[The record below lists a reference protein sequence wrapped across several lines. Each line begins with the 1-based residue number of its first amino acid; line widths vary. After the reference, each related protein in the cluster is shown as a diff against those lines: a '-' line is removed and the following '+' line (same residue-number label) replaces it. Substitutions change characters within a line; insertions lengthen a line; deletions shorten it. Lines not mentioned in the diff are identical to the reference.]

1 VSSIR
6 LRLLAGLAGP
16 IVFVNL
22 AAAALAYLLAWAPA
36 GLAFDAALQ
45 EAARA
50 AAHDPQ
56 AVAHPARRAD
66 GAELTWVAVR
76 ADGRLLAGA
85 PGLPTALPEGAV
97 GDASL
102 DGEPVRHT
110 SVRALVDGQPAV
122 LTLARTVR
130 QRRQVRAAMLRG
142 LVLLESVCSLAL
154 VGLIWVSVT
163 NGLAPLARLRASLDR
178 RDSVNLAPLPEQ
190 DMGHELQ
197 PVAAAFN
204 ALLERIAE
212 ATRTQREFQ
221 ANVAHQLRTPLAG
234 ARLQLEWLA
243 ERHRDDSDT
252 AAAVARLLDTNERLT
267 RETNQLLALARAEP
281 SQTGRARL
289 APLDLARLVGDGV
302 QSFVERAAARDIDLG
317 FALAPATIDGDVFL
331 LRDLLDNLV
340 DNALRYTPPGGS
352 VTVRCG
358 GAAAGAPPGGAVLEV
373 EDDGPGIA
381 PAQRAR
387 VFERFV
393 RLAPEGA
400 ATGSG
405 LGLAIVRDI
414 ARLHGARV
422 ELGEGAAGK
431 GARFTIHFPA
441 RRA

>member
-6 LRLLAGLAGP
+6 LRLLAWLAGP

-50 AAHDPQ
+50 AARDPL
-56 AVAHPARRAD
+56 AATHPALRA
-66 GAELTWVAVR
+66 GGGELTWVAVR
-76 ADGRLLAGA
+76 AGGRVLAGA
-85 PGLPTALPEGAV
+85 PGLPPALAEGAV
-97 GDASL
+97 GDALL

-110 SVRALVDGQPAV
+110 SVRAVADGQPAV

-130 QRRQVRAAMLRG
+130 QRHQVRAAMLRG

-212 ATRTQREFQ
+212 ASRAQREFQ

-252 AAAVARLLDTNERLT
+252 AAAVARLLATNERLT

-281 SQTGRARL
+281 SQPARARF

-302 QSFVERAAARDIDLG
+302 QSFVERAAARGIDLG
-317 FALAPATIDGDVFL
+317 FALAPATVDGDVYL

-358 GAAAGAPPGGAVLEV
+358 GAPAAGGAVLEV
-373 EDDGPGIA
+373 EDDGPGIP
-381 PAQRAR
+381 PAERAR

-393 RLAPEGA
+393 RLAPDGG

-431 GARFTIHFPA
+431 GARFTVHFPA
-441 RRA
+441 PRA

>member
-1 VSSIR
+1 MSSIR
-6 LRLLAGLAGP
+6 LRLLAWLAGP

-50 AAHDPQ
+50 AARDPL
-56 AVAHPARRAD
+56 AAAHPARRAD
-66 GAELTWVAVR
+66 GGELTWVAVR
-76 ADGRLLAGA
+76 AGDRLLAGA
-85 PGLPTALPEGAV
+85 PGLPAALAEGVV
-97 GDASL
+97 GDAL
-102 DGEPVRHT
+102 QGGEPVRHT
-110 SVRALVDGQPAV
+110 SVRAVVDGQPAV

-154 VGLIWVSVT
+154 VGLIWMSVT

-190 DMGHELQ
+190 DTGHELQ

-212 ATRTQREFQ
+212 ATRVQREFQ

-281 SQTGRARL
+281 SQPGQARL
-289 APLDLARLVGDGV
+289 APLDLSRLVEDGV

-317 FALAPATIDGDVFL
+317 FALAPATVDGDVFL

-358 GAAAGAPPGGAVLEV
+358 APAAGAFLEV
-373 EDDGPGIA
+373 EDDGPGIP

-393 RLAPEGA
+393 RLAPDGG

-431 GARFTIHFPA
+431 GARFTILFPA

>member
-1 VSSIR
+1 MSSIR
-6 LRLLAGLAGP
+6 LRLLAWLAGP

-36 GLAFDAALQ
+36 DLAFDAALQ
-45 EAARA
+45 EAARGAARDPLA
-50 AAHDPQ
+50 AAR
-56 AVAHPARRAD
+56 PAPRAD
-66 GAELTWVAVR
+66 GGELTWVAVR
-76 ADGRLLAGA
+76 ASDGRQLGMSGLA
-85 PGLPTALPEGAV
+85 PTLPEGAV
-97 GDASL
+97 GDAL
-102 DGEPVRHT
+102 LAGEPVRHI
-110 SVRALVDGQPAV
+110 SVRAVVDGQPAV

-154 VGLIWVSVT
+154 VGLIWMSVT

-212 ATRTQREFQ
+212 ATRAQREFQ

-281 SQTGRARL
+281 SQPARARF

-317 FALAPATIDGDVFL
+317 FALAPATVDGDVFL

-358 GAAAGAPPGGAVLEV
+358 APAGGALLEV
-373 EDDGPGIA
+373 EDDGPGI
-381 PAQRAR
+381 PPVQRAR

-393 RLAPEGA
+393 RLAPEGG

-414 ARLHGARV
+414 ARLHGARA
-422 ELGEGAAGK
+422 ELGEGADGK

>member
-6 LRLLAGLAGP
+6 LRLLAWLAGP

-50 AAHDPQ
+50 AARDPL
-56 AVAHPARRAD
+56 AATHPALRA
-66 GAELTWVAVR
+66 GGGELTWVAVR
-76 ADGRLLAGA
+76 AGGRVLAGA
-85 PGLPTALPEGAV
+85 PGLPPALAEGAV
-97 GDASL
+97 GDALL

-110 SVRALVDGQPAV
+110 SVRAVADGQPAV

-130 QRRQVRAAMLRG
+130 QRHQVRAAMLRG

-212 ATRTQREFQ
+212 ASRAQREFQ

-252 AAAVARLLDTNERLT
+252 AAAVARLLATNERLT

-281 SQTGRARL
+281 SQPARARF

-317 FALAPATIDGDVFL
+317 FALAPATVDGDVFL

-340 DNALRYTPPGGS
+340 DNALRYTLPGGS

-358 GAAAGAPPGGAVLEV
+358 GAPAAGGAVLEV
-373 EDDGPGIA
+373 EDDGPGIP
-381 PAQRAR
+381 PAERAR

-393 RLAPEGA
+393 RLAPDGG

-422 ELGEGAAGK
+422 ELGEGAAGT
-431 GARFTIHFPA
+431 GARFTVHFPA
-441 RRA
+441 PRA

>member
-6 LRLLAGLAGP
+6 LRLLAWLAGP

-36 GLAFDAALQ
+36 GLAFDGALQ

-50 AAHDPQ
+50 AARDPL
-56 AVAHPARRAD
+56 AAAHPAQRAD
-66 GAELTWVAVR
+66 GGELTWVAVR
-76 ADGRLLAGA
+76 AGGDGRLLAGA
-85 PGLPTALPEGAV
+85 PGLPPALPEGAV
-97 GDASL
+97 GDAL
-102 DGEPVRHT
+102 LAGEPVRHT
-110 SVRALVDGQPAV
+110 SVRAVVAGQPAT

-154 VGLIWVSVT
+154 VGLIWMSVT

-212 ATRTQREFQ
+212 ATRAQREFQ

-243 ERHRDDSDT
+243 DRHRDDSDT

-281 SQTGRARL
+281 SQPGRSRF
-289 APLDLARLVGDGV
+289 APLDLAGLVADGV
-302 QSFVERAAARDIDLG
+302 QAFVERAAARGIDLG
-317 FALAPATIDGDVFL
+317 FALEPATVDGDVFL

-358 GAAAGAPPGGAVLEV
+358 TTPGGTVLEV
-373 EDDGPGIA
+373 EDDGPGIP

-393 RLAPEGA
+393 RLAPEAGT
-400 ATGSG
+400 TGSG

-422 ELGEGAAGK
+422 ELGDGAGGK